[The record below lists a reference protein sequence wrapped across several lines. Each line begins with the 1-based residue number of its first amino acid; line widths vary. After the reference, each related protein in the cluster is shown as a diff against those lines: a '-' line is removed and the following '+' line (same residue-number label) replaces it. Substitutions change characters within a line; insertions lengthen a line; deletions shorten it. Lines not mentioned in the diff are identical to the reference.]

1 MTVFDP
7 IYGRFRVPAYLSP
20 LIMTPEVRR
29 LAQVRL
35 LNTITPSL
43 ATLGDLR
50 RYSHTLGVL
59 HLWSKL
65 PRRPSET
72 DEMRALAASALL
84 HDIGTPPFGH
94 LFEYHLKE
102 SSGWTHEGIIKSVLW
117 GTYAP
122 ENRAAQIFVG
132 RTIRFRSALKTC
144 GISTK
149 LVEEIVT
156 GRHPLARLLFG
167 TIDLDNLDNVVRMAW
182 ALGVASD
189 GSLATQIASALS
201 VDSSSRL
208 LLPMCARET
217 VRRWASLR
225 RQVYEILVFDPPTVA
240 AQAVLSQAIVSAI
253 GCGLLSEDDW
263 YLSDEE
269 LLSRLRSFDRTKDAI
284 AEAYLGK
291 LPEMLCAVRI
301 EGSLS
306 ALGIKNRIEGQRI
319 VEHVMHDALGDAKV
333 LGYVFVD
340 RGNFEKSLQFCD
352 TTSGMEWAEGKTSA
366 SVVFY
371 AFVNPGAFPPM
382 SRLKTA
388 TRSLIS
394 RFAAPVMRCVIGPD
408 SEGSNEQGSLDF
420 PAQRD

>member
-59 HLWSKL
+59 FLWSKL
-65 PRRPSET
+65 SLRTSDS

-84 HDIGTPPFGH
+84 HDIGTPPFAH

-132 RTIRFRSALKTC
+132 RTIRFRSALRTC
-144 GISTK
+144 GISTE

-156 GRHPLARLLFG
+156 GRHRLARLLFG

-182 ALGVASD
+182 ALGIAN
-189 GSLATQIASALS
+189 GGALATEIASTLS
-201 VDSSSRL
+201 VDSRSRL
-208 LLPMCARET
+208 LLPACARET

-240 AQAVLSQAIVSAI
+240 AQAVLSQAIARAI
-253 GCGLLSEDDW
+253 ECGLLSEDDW

-269 LLSRLRSFDRTKDAI
+269 LLSRLRSIEHTKDAI

-291 LPEMLCAVRI
+291 LPEMLCAVRV
-301 EGSLS
+301 EGSLNT
-306 ALGIKNRIEGQRI
+306 LGRQNRAEAKCLI
-319 VEHVMHDALGDAKV
+319 EHVMRDALGDVKV

-340 RGNFEKSLQFCD
+340 RGNFEKSLEFCD
-352 TTSGMEWAEGKTSA
+352 TASGTEWTEGKTSA

-371 AFVNPGAFPPM
+371 AFVNPRAFPPL

-388 TRSLIS
+388 TRSLIT
-394 RFAAPVMRCVIGPD
+394 RLAAPVMRCVIGPD
-408 SEGSNEQGSLDF
+408 SEGSNEQRSLDF